1 MEVQGRYHVD
11 RQKLFTFLLDQFR
24 EDCRQNTGKELALS
38 DIQPGF
44 SFIKSFG
51 KNQSN
56 QVKVTVLE
64 LESPRLYKVQLKSN
78 RGESLVVYEMEEQG
92 AETQVTYREEMEAD
106 GRLQGLNYK
115 LLYPFLKKRMQK
127 QMKSRLDYLISH
139 LKAKP

>member
-11 RQKLFTFLLDQFR
+11 SQRLFTFLLEQFR
-24 EDCRQNTGKELALS
+24 EDYHQNTGEDIALS
-38 DIQPGF
+38 AIQPGF

-64 LESPRLYKVQLKSN
+64 IESPRIYKVQLKSN
-78 RGESLVVYEMEEQG
+78 RGESLVAYEIEERDS
-92 AETQVTYREEMEAD
+92 ETLVTYREEMEAD

-127 QMKSRLDYLISH
+127 QMKLRLDYLMSH
-139 LKAKP
+139 LKTES